1 MEWYWGLSEL
11 LLEKDNTGPA
21 FEELRSRL
29 EKDIVQLYQ
38 KLLLYQMKSVC
49 RFFKGEISGA
59 LRDFVQSDDWN
70 GQLNDIK
77 AARAAVEQRSKEY
90 NSQRLHNTLNA
101 AASTAE
107 LQHKKLVELLGAI
120 ELQTKQQEETQHDQD
135 DKKCLNDLFQTDP
148 RDDKDRIQQTKG
160 GLLRDCYDRILDRPD
175 YKHFWTDNE
184 MRLFWIKG
192 DPGKG
197 KTMLMCG
204 IIDEL
209 KEKSSTHLSWFFCQA
224 THGNLSNAT
233 AVLRGLIYKLADENR
248 SLIQQHI
255 RKIYDAGGKQRFE
268 DQNAWQV
275 FTSILKSILQS
286 DIQDGLVLVV
296 DALDECDTGGEE
308 LLSFIIEMSRSS
320 RAKWII
326 SSRKEPFVEDQME
339 ESVRTTALQLEL
351 TGAVVS
357 EAVGIYIREK
367 VEELQRKKKYDQ
379 PTRDLLEQKFIEKS
393 NDTFLWVALVCQQLD
408 RDIDRKKDPLRVLDR
423 VPRGLT
429 ELYQRMM
436 QQILK
441 YDDELRE
448 ECKAI
453 LSVISVV
460 YRPITLKV
468 LASIVESLTPFQDD
482 DEVLERQVT
491 LCGSFF
497 NILDG
502 TVYFVHQSAKEFLL
516 DKAHGD
522 LQLSGIEQ
530 HQPKPAFWRSQHHG
544 VLQRALERLGKTL
557 ERDIYRLQDV
567 GVLIDEVCPPTHDPL
582 ALVEY
587 FCIHWVDHLLDSR
600 SLETPEDYVQEDDD
614 LVYGF
619 LRNRFLFWVEALSL
633 LKNLPKGVSSMSM
646 LDNLLVSPRS
656 PLKMVKLVPD
666 CFTGTFHEHTTV

>member
-11 LLEKDNTGPA
+11 LLEKDKIGPD

-49 RFFKGEISGA
+49 RFFKSEVGGA

-90 NSQRLHNTLNA
+90 NSQRLYKTLHA
-101 AASTAE
+101 GSE

-120 ELQTKQQEETQHDQD
+120 ELQNKQQEETQHDQD

-160 GLLRDCYDRILDRPD
+160 GLLRDCYDSILDRPD
-175 YKHFWTDNE
+175 YKHFWTDDQ

-204 IIDEL
+204 IVDEL
-209 KEKSSTHLSWFFCQA
+209 KKKSATRLSWFFCQA
-224 THGNLSNAT
+224 THGNLSNGT

-248 SLIQQHI
+248 SLIQQYI
-255 RKIYDAGGKQRFE
+255 RKTYDAGGKQRFE

-275 FTSILKSILQS
+275 FTSILKEILQS

-296 DALDECDTGGEE
+296 DALDECDKGGEE

-339 ESVRTTALQLEL
+339 ESLRTTALQLEL

-357 EAVGIYIREK
+357 EAVGIYIRQK
-367 VEELQRKKKYDQ
+367 VDELQRKKKYDQ

-408 RDIDRKKDPLRVLDR
+408 RDVGRKKDPLRILDR
-423 VPRGLT
+423 IPRGLT

-441 YDDELRE
+441 YDDEPRE

-453 LSVISVV
+453 LGVISVV

-516 DKAHGD
+516 DKAFGD
-522 LQLSGIEQ
+522 LQLPDIE
-530 HQPKPAFWRSQHHG
+530 HQPKPSFWRLQHHG
-544 VLQRALERLGKTL
+544 VLQRALERLDKML
-557 ERDIYRLQDV
+557 ERDIYTLQHV
-567 GVLIDEVCPPTHDPL
+567 GVTIDEVYLPTHDPL

-587 FCIHWVDHLLDSR
+587 FCIYWVDHLHDSR
-600 SLETPEDYVQEDDD
+600 SPETPEDYVQGDDG

-619 LRNRFLFWVEALSL
+619 LRENFLFWVEALSL

-656 PLKMVKLVPD
+656 PL
-666 CFTGTFHEHTTV
+666 